1 MNDEGSLGAWT
12 LRPYAPVDRDAFIAL
27 NLDWIQDYFSVE
39 PSDEDQLNRLEVSI
53 LGRGGRILVAE
64 EGGAVVGVGAIVP
77 PHHDPKDGR
86 RWFEVIK
93 MATDRS
99 RRGQGIGRGVLRG
112 LIDEAKALDGDAL
125 WLETNGRLEPALR
138 LYLSEGFQSLQRED
152 WWPTPYTRCDRQ
164 MILEL

>member
-1 MNDEGSLGAWT
+1 MSDECSAGAWT

-39 PSDEDQLNRLEVSI
+39 PSDEDQLNRLESSI
-53 LGRGGRILVAE
+53 LGRGGRILIAE
-64 EGGAVVGVGAIVP
+64 DGGAVVGVGAIVP

-93 MATDRS
+93 MATDRR
-99 RRGQGIGRGVLRG
+99 RRGQGIGHGVLKG
-112 LIDEAKALDGDAL
+112 LIDEAKALEVDAL
-125 WLETNGRLEPALR
+125 WLETNARLEPALR
-138 LYLSEGFQSLQRED
+138 LYQSEGFQFLPPEA